1 MRVRMRKQPEPIEKA
16 KARAKLILS
25 KEPSRFALYFP
36 NAKLAGV
43 SIHSH
48 RFDVVMEDFPC
59 SILGLYDPSCP
70 FRLIEDDIDSYYADY
85 AAMVEARQAIARA
98 KEITK
103 TPIFRSSGRRDKR
116 KAA

>member
-16 KARAKLILS
+16 KARARLILS
-25 KEPSRFALYFP
+25 KEFSRFALYFP
-36 NAKLAGV
+36 TAKLGGV

-48 RFDVVMEDFPC
+48 RFELVMQEFPNA
-59 SILGLYDPSCP
+59 IIGVYDPSCP

-98 KEITK
+98 KAITE
-103 TPIFRSSGRRDKR
+103 TPIFRSSGRRLKG
-116 KAA
+116 A